1 MNYLISAV
9 TDAGIVRE
17 NNEDCVMVQEFQTS
31 IGSVVLAV
39 LCDGMGDCLTVM
51 SRVRLL
57 LGVFRNG
64 DGQNLVFCVSPE
76 YRMDGFERNGRV
88 WLTSAML
95 QFVDMGQNMEFNW
108 EQHWWHFC

>member
-39 LCDGMGDCLTVM
+39 LCDGMGGLSHGDVA
-51 SRVRLL
+51 SSFVVRR
-57 LGVFRNG
+57 F
-64 DGQNLVFCVSPE
+64 QE
-76 YRMDGFERNGRV
+76 
-88 WLTSAML
+88 
-95 QFVDMGQNMEFNW
+95 
-108 EQHWWHFC
+108 